1 MKSNRFKRFLAIFC
15 IILTSFLQFQSYI
28 YALSISKATEII
40 YGNDSLGSRTKFK
53 AMAQNQG
60 SVQTSA
66 SSSENFSNINNL
78 SDANNFKDLTKNV
91 DPRTGALNI
100 SYNIGNISGSGYESP
115 SIDLKLVYSSL
126 ANNSD
131 RFGLGK
137 GWFWN
142 LTYFDSKT
150 SMLYL
155 SNGSSYK
162 LDLGKSVLK
171 YYKLKDLIVS
181 VNQNNIILKYK
192 DGKTEVID
200 RLYGNLQSITNLE
213 GFIANFSY
221 TNLNNLERIY
231 YKNNGS
237 NIELNS
243 LEVSY
248 VGNAYVEIKVNN
260 GNTSAITK
268 LAKSSS
274 KNLLTSIT
282 NPIKQSMSFLYNA
295 DKEDDFPTDYLITRI
310 SYPTGTSVLINYL
323 KGGLNSSK
331 KGISFPAVSKIHTT
345 FLSIAK
351 NIDGISTLNDTIS
364 YEYNQNISN
373 YLGKGFNGYKEGED
387 SLFQTPNTYT
397 YSTIEI
403 KNAPNHEKLRTIRNY
418 NHYHQILSETIK
430 QNEDIVKIKEYKYQD
445 WENKNF
451 DNLNSNYN
459 FPIEIRTTFKNNS
472 GNRIESYKYQYDD
485 YGNIL
490 QVVEPTG
497 LIKSYQYL
505 SKEKFN
511 NDFVFLLEREV
522 ISSNSDKRSIIT
534 EYSYENYLNN
544 IGLNKQRLKAKV
556 TRSSDI
562 ICKINEAECGKVIKT
577 ELMSYTKNIGNIS
590 SLVKPFSLPL
600 YVKTFAG
607 SNGKCKVSIKNT
619 NYNVQSYY
627 TITDNSY
634 YNNAGQLLAKESS
647 KVNTFSKKEFEK
659 TDLNGI
665 NVKYQY
671 DDLGRMIK
679 EEIKPNSN
687 ENSLIT
693 YFSYFLNDSNY
704 GLGYGSSVVMFKN
717 PNGYSG
723 YTVYD
728 SLGKEIQLFNL
739 SNTSGNFL
747 LVKANTYSEEGFK
760 DSETIYENDLSGNIS
775 SLKKQFYYDFFGREK
790 NIILPSGE
798 TQVSAI
804 DDVLN
809 TRETYVIAKNGENS
823 PIKVEYL
830 DDNYKPIKT
839 EILDGNRR
847 LFSTSSNKYDDFGN
861 LVQSIDV
868 NGNSVQYIYNSFNQK
883 IKEIYKDRRALIY
896 NYDPLFTDKV
906 LAISV
911 QSSDGKVFN
920 LGSREF
926 DSIGM
931 LISEKDAFDKEI
943 KYSYDIYGNLVTKTN
958 KSGNIIKYSYNGF
971 NKVVKTEV
979 IGSESKYNSTFTY
992 DIYTQKL
999 IKMQDY
1005 NGETNYSYYLDG
1017 KLKQVNYSNNKN
1029 ISYKYSQTGLL
1040 LSIKDINGL
1049 VSNYYYDSLSNKL
1062 NKAEFISSNGYSENE
1077 EFYYDN
1083 FGRLK
1088 TKIMANNIQIDYTY
1102 NSMSLLSNM
1111 KYSNSN
1117 ELILSYDYQYTIN
1130 LNISSRVRK
1139 SNNIEKFDAN
1149 EQYSYDFMNNLSNY
1163 NCDGALCPKDQSGN
1177 QISSEE
1183 YTFDSLNNIKA
1194 VEIKYQNKEKNLISY
1209 EYNKKDGVRLES
1221 LKISGSRSYTGN
1233 FEYDVDGNMIK
1244 DADGNVMKY
1253 SPYQRLITFID
1264 KIGNSTSY
1272 NYNGLGE
1279 IYSQVDPSGNKSFYY
1294 FNGNR
1299 LINEN
1304 KNGIITSYLHI
1315 NGHIVGKNI
1324 DSKFQFYL
1332 LDQARSVIK
1341 IFENGKLLND
1351 NYVYTPY
1358 GERSNLSTS
1367 NQKQLETIGFNGET
1381 TDQNSGYQ
1389 FLGKGYRAY
1398 NPSLGR
1404 FMQYDINSPYGK
1416 GGFNGYIF
1424 AENNPIMKFDPT
1436 GESSS
1441 NIVFG
1446 LGIGFSIL
1454 GIIFS
1459 IVTLGTTLAPAIA
1472 GTAAL
1477 TATDIAVS
1485 AASVAGLASSAI
1497 GMTGQI
1503 YGRKSANAAEAGNKA
1518 DADHYDNIAHILG
1531 WTGFALGMAASITGV
1546 GIDIAALRAGSTAAT
1561 DGVVS
1566 LTAKAKLPSN
1576 YLPEMYNVF
1585 KPIVNSSVLTGVKKI
1600 SGYVSDLAWAGGK
1613 SFGEVSRNYSRDGNK
1628 EKADYY
1634 GKISS
1639 EIFWLSM
1646 GAGGVSTAVTIL
1658 RKPGDTMDYLNKMRN
1673 NESAK

>member
-1 MKSNRFKRFLAIFC
+1 MKNTKLKRILAIFC
-15 IILTSFLQFQSYI
+15 IILTSFLQFQSYV
-28 YALSISKATEII
+28 YAINISKVTEVI
-40 YGNDSLGSRTKFK
+40 YGNDTKISRSK
-53 AMAQNQG
+53 ALAQSQNTG
-60 SVQTSA
+60 
-66 SSSENFSNINNL
+66 SSSSNALNTNNL

-100 SYNIGNISGSGYESP
+100 SYNIGNISGPGYESP
-115 SIDLKLVYSSL
+115 SIDLKIVYSSL

-171 YYKLKDLIVS
+171 YYKLKDLVVN
-181 VNQNNIILKYK
+181 VNQNSIVLKYK
-192 DGKTEVID
+192 DGKTEIID
-200 RLYGNLQSITNLE
+200 KVYGNLQSITNLE
-213 GFIANFSY
+213 GLVVNFSY
-221 TNLNNLERIY
+221 TNSNYLEKIY
-231 YKNNGS
+231 YKSSLTNS
-237 NIELNS
+237 EINS

-248 VGNAYVEIKVNN
+248 IGNALVEIKVNN
-260 GNTSAITK
+260 GNNSIVTKVEKSAN
-268 LAKSSS
+268 
-274 KNLLTSIT
+274 KNLLTSLT
-282 NPIKQSMSFLYNA
+282 NPLKQSMSFQYNSE
-295 DKEDDFPTDYLITRI
+295 KEDDFSTDYLVTKIN
-310 SYPTGTSVLINYL
+310 YPTGTSVLINYL

-331 KGISFPAVSKIHTT
+331 KGISFPAVSKINTT
-345 FLSIAK
+345 FLSITK
-351 NIDGISTLNDTIS
+351 NVEGISTLNDSIS
-364 YEYNQNISN
+364 YEYNQDVSN

-387 SLFQTPNTYT
+387 ALFQTPNSYT

-403 KNAPNHEKLRTIRNY
+403 KNAPNHEKIRTIRNY
-418 NHYHQILSETIK
+418 NHYHQILTETVK
-430 QNEDIVKIKEYKYQD
+430 QNDEIVKIKEFSYQD

-451 DNLNSNYN
+451 DSLSASYNL
-459 FPIEIRTTFKNNS
+459 PVEIKTTYKSSLGKRVEN
-472 GNRIESYKYQYDD
+472 YKYQYDE

-490 QVVEPTG
+490 QIIEPTG
-497 LIKSYQYL
+497 IIKNYKYFA
-505 SKEKFN
+505 KEKTN
-511 NDFVFLLEREV
+511 SDFVFLLEREV
-522 ISSNSDKRSIIT
+522 TSSNNDKRSIVT
-534 EYSYENYLNN
+534 EYSYEDFSNN
-544 IGLNKQRLKAKV
+544 IGLNKQRLKAKI
-556 TRSSDI
+556 TRTSDFV
-562 ICKINEAECGKVIKT
+562 CKSNDSECGKVIKT
-577 ELMSYTKNIGNIS
+577 ELMSYSKNIGNVNSI
-590 SLVKPFSLPL
+590 VKPFSLPL

-607 SNGKCKVSIKNT
+607 NNGKCKINIKNT
-619 NYNVQSYY
+619 NYSVQNNY
-627 TITDNSY
+627 TLTENYY
-634 YNNAGQLLAKESS
+634 YNNSLQLLAKESS
-647 KVNTFSKKEFEK
+647 KVNIFSKKETEK

-671 DDLGRMIK
+671 DDLGRMVK
-679 EEIKPNSN
+679 EEIKPNITG
-687 ENSLIT
+687 NSLIT
-693 YFSYFLNDSNY
+693 YFSYFLNDSTY

-728 SLGKEIQLFNL
+728 SLGKEIQLYN
-739 SNTSGNFL
+739 STGSSGN
-747 LVKANTYSEEGFK
+747 YSLIKTNSYSNEGFK
-760 DSETIYENDLSGNIS
+760 DSETIFESDLNGNIS
-775 SLKKQFYYDFFGREK
+775 ALKKQIYYDFFGREK
-790 NIILPSGE
+790 NIVLPSGE
-798 TQVSAI
+798 TQVSMV
-804 DDVLN
+804 DDGLN
-809 TRETYVIAKNGENS
+809 TRETYVIARNGEYS
-823 PIKVEYL
+823 PIKIEYL
-830 DDNYKPIKT
+830 DLNYKPVKT
-839 EILDGNRR
+839 EILDGSRN
-847 LFSTSSNKYDDFGN
+847 LFSKSINKYDDFGN
-861 LVQSIDV
+861 MIQSIDV
-868 NGNSVQYIYNSFNQK
+868 NGNSIQYVYNSFNQK
-883 IKEIYKDRRALIY
+883 IKEIFKDGRSIVY
-896 NYDPLFTDKV
+896 NYDPLFTDKLSNMSV
-906 LAISV
+906 ISN
-911 QSSDGKVFN
+911 DGKIFN
-920 LGSREF
+920 LGNREF

-931 LISEKDAFDKEI
+931 LISEKDAFNKEI
-943 KYSYDIYGNLVTKTN
+943 KYSYDIYGNLISKTN
-958 KSGNIIKYSYNGF
+958 KSGKIIKYSYNGF

-979 IGSESKYNSTFTY
+979 VGEDSKYSSSFIY
-992 DIYTQKL
+992 DSLTQNL
-999 IKMQDY
+999 TKMLDS
-1005 NGETNYSYYLDG
+1005 NGETNYIYYLDG
-1017 KLKQVNYSNNKN
+1017 KIKQISYINNKS

-1040 LSIKDINGL
+1040 LSIKDINNL
-1049 VSNYYYDSLSNKL
+1049 ISNYYYDTFSNKL
-1062 NKAEFISSNGYSENE
+1062 NKAEFISSNGNSETE
-1077 EFYYDN
+1077 EFLYDN

-1088 TKIMANNIQIDYTY
+1088 TKIMANNIQVDYTY

-1117 ELILSYDYQYTIN
+1117 EIILSYDYQYTVN
-1130 LNISSRVRK
+1130 LNISSRIRK
-1139 SNNIEKFDAN
+1139 SSSSDKYDAN

-1163 NCDGALCPKDQSGN
+1163 NCDGSLCPKDQTGN
-1177 QISSEE
+1177 QISSED
-1183 YTFDSLNNIKA
+1183 YTFDSLNNIKT
-1194 VEIKYQNKEKNLISY
+1194 VNIKYKNNENNFLSY
-1209 EYNKKDGVRLES
+1209 EYNKQDGIRLDS
-1221 LKISGSRSYTGN
+1221 LKVSGSKNYIGN
-1233 FEYDVDGNMIK
+1233 FDYDADGNMIK
-1244 DADGNVMKY
+1244 DADGNIMKY
-1253 SPYQRLITFID
+1253 SPFQRLISFTD

-1279 IYSQVDPSGNKSFYY
+1279 LYSQIDPSGNKSFYY

-1299 LINEN
+1299 LINES
-1304 KNGIITSYLHI
+1304 KNAEVTSYLQI
-1315 NGHIVGKNI
+1315 NGYVVGKNI

-1332 LDQARSVIK
+1332 LDQARSIVK
-1341 IFENGKLLND
+1341 IYDNGKLLSD

-1358 GERSNLSTS
+1358 GERSNLSNS
-1367 NQKQLETIGFNGET
+1367 SEKKLETIGFNGET

-1404 FMQYDINSPYGK
+1404 FMQYDSNSPYGK

-1518 DADHYDNIAHILG
+1518 DADHYGNISHILG
-1531 WTGFALGMAASITGV
+1531 WTGFALGMAASFTGV
-1546 GIDIAALRAGSTAAT
+1546 GLDIAALRAGPTAAT

-1585 KPIVNSSVLTGVKKI
+1585 KPIVNSSVLTGVKKV
-1600 SGYVSDLAWAGGK
+1600 SGYISDLAWAGGK
-1613 SFGEVSRNYSRDGNK
+1613 GFGEVARNYSKEGNK

-1634 GKISS
+1634 SKISS
-1639 EIFWLSM
+1639 EIFWLLM

-1673 NESAK
+1673 NETVK